1 MSSYN
6 NLIFGCSG
14 IIGSKFIIKI
24 SNKNSLFISK
34 KKPTTVKKIFW
45 QKMDLDKDNLKKLP
59 RKVKTIFFFLIPD
72 YIEKNLKKKNYFKK
86 ELLWVQNI
94 IKNINCK
101 KFVYTSSSSIYSQ
114 NHQIGLFK
122 KKIENILLL
131 SKIEIIQIWRPFSLV
146 GFNNNHLSD
155 HFHNIL
161 IKNIIQ
167 KKKKR
172 INFQGSINDER
183 GYSSVEKF
191 CDEVYKKQK
200 INKSFI
206 FNYRNKNT
214 IKLKKIIDVF
224 NLALKK
230 NKLKTFTY
238 KFKNLKTNKNYDY
251 DKLNNVKTIFSN
263 ENSEIVLYE
272 YFNNVI
278 NNEKKL

>member
-1 MSSYN
+1 
-6 NLIFGCSG
+6 
-14 IIGSKFIIKI
+14 
-24 SNKNSLFISK
+24 
-34 KKPTTVKKIFW
+34 
-45 QKMDLDKDNLKKLP
+45 MDLDKDNLKKLP
-59 RKVKTIFFFLIPD
+59 RKVKTIFFFASPY

-131 SKIEIIQIWRPFSLV
+131 SKLEIIQIWRPFSLV

>member
-14 IIGSKFIIKI
+14 IIGSKFISKI
-24 SNKNSLFISK
+24 NNKNSLFISR

-59 RKVKTIFFFLIPD
+59 RKVKTIFFFASPY